1 MCKIDYERQENPEL
15 CNTRQFQF
23 YFRWRLSKCSRQLLA
38 EEKHHNC
45 LKVVYLLHIQQ
56 VDICFLGVT
65 TVMGSLVLVY
75 LKQFTLCLSSS
86 RPSMVFPLVSS
97 VQGAIIVLL
106 SPSLVHC
113 SAGEGTSK
121 LALIS
126 P

>member
-1 MCKIDYERQENPEL
+1 MRDKRTLNCVIHTSSSFTSDG
-15 CNTRQFQF
+15 
-23 YFRWRLSKCSRQLLA
+23 WRYSKCSRQLLS
-38 EEKHHNC
+38 EEKCHNC
-45 LKVVYLLHIQQ
+45 LIVVYLLYIQQ
-56 VDICFLGVT
+56 VDICFHGVT